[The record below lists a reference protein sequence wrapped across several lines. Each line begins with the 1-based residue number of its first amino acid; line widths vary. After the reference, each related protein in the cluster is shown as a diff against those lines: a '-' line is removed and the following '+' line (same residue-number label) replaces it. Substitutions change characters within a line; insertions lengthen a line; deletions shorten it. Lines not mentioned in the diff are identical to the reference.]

1 MRSPSV
7 RRHPPHA
14 SLLPPPPEPL
24 YLSTPVPRLSPHHR
38 PRRHHLPDRVSD
50 YYEVLE
56 LADRCCAFLAKR
68 TTADNCCSLLA
79 AAEAASCLPPRRTS
93 CPPHLAPLLLTP
105 LAPSPRPPQA
115 SCDKLSAHC
124 YEELK
129 RQFEQASTRPPLHL
143 AFTSP

>member
-7 RRHPPHA
+7 RRHPPRA
-14 SLLPPPPEPL
+14 SLLAPPPEPL
-24 YLSTPVPRLSPHHR
+24 FLSSPVPRLSPHHR
-38 PRRHHLPDRVSD
+38 HRRHGLPDRVSD

-79 AAEAASCLPPRRTS
+79 AAEAASCLRPVEPAALRPSPLSFSRPSPPR
-93 CPPHLAPLLLTP
+93 
-105 LAPSPRPPQA
+105 PRPPQA

-129 RQFEQASTRPPLHL
+129 RQFEQASARPPLHL
-143 AFTSP
+143 VFTSP